1 MFLRTVVNS
10 FRQMTEND
18 MHPASLTRAR
28 WEVGL
33 TFQDRTGVPTINE
46 HSLSRSGFMFW
57 NMFSLQLLNVR
68 STHFFLNLIFPQKI
82 LYWRSFCLVTLHS
95 PGSFSPSAVLGP
107 TLHGRASPMAEP
119 PLVSL
124 AAGASFRF
132 HRSDGALT
140 SVCDGCPCFAQD
152 SEESWKLCQLP
163 ALQLASA
170 YGSAVCCSLGG
181 VAVA

>member
-1 MFLRTVVNS
+1 M
-10 FRQMTEND
+10 
-18 MHPASLTRAR
+18 
-28 WEVGL
+28 
-33 TFQDRTGVPTINE
+33 
-46 HSLSRSGFMFW
+46 
-57 NMFSLQLLNVR
+57 
-68 STHFFLNLIFPQKI
+68 
-82 LYWRSFCLVTLHS
+82 VTLHS

-152 SEESWKLCQLP
+152 SEESWKFCQLP